1 MMETMAKIKGFS
13 LLTNM
18 KITIKSP
25 FAEAQG
31 QDLSKPITNK
41 TEVIELSEA
50 ELPASLFAAPEGFKK
65 VPYKAPQMPA
75 GFGG

>member
-1 MMETMAKIKGFS
+1 
-13 LLTNM
+13 M

-31 QDLSKPITNK
+31 QDLSKPISNK
-41 TEVIELSEA
+41 TEVVELSEA
-50 ELPASLFAAPEGFKK
+50 ELPASLFVAPAGFKK
-65 VPYKAPQMPA
+65 VPYKAPQMPG